1 MTLVSEHSSG
11 SLYIFAPSPNDD
23 NIDIHTK
30 LMGNGVFDRVS
41 HQEHDKQLFLLEQL
55 QRQKL
60 ELEQQK
66 REFEERQQRV
76 KQAELQV
83 SCMTG

>member
-1 MTLVSEHSSG
+1 MLT
-11 SLYIFAPSPNDD
+11 
-23 NIDIHTK
+23 
-30 LMGNGVFDRVS
+30 VFYCCCFI

-66 REFEERQQRV
+66 REFEEQQQRLNQE
-76 KQAELQV
+76 KLQV
-83 SCMTG
+83 SCVTNR

>member
-1 MTLVSEHSSG
+1 MFLSGTLKKQRFDSIFL
-11 SLYIFAPSPNDD
+11 SLFTFLN
-23 NIDIHTK
+23 
-30 LMGNGVFDRVS
+30 
-41 HQEHDKQLFLLEQL
+41 QEHDKQLFLIEQL

-66 REFEERQQRV
+66 REFEEQEQRR

-83 SCMTG
+83 GCVTPTIKCKVLICHVRL